1 MKSITLYFLIFLLLG
16 SYENGQVANKS
27 FPSQDKVIRQM
38 DEAIKNSDLP
48 AVVALAINKK
58 GQKMTYTYGKAV
70 WTEDQNVTTK
80 HIFRIHSMTKVVT
93 SIAAMQLVE
102 KGLIKLDD
110 DLASLM
116 PEMVKIPIFS
126 NGQLSPAKNPITLRH
141 LLSHTSG
148 FGYTLT
154 DKELNNFDTINWR
167 YKDLP
172 RRFESGTQFL
182 YGTSTDWVGRIVEK
196 VSNMDLESYFRK
208 NITGPLAMNRTWFN
222 VPDSLK
228 SFIVSRGNRGDDG
241 KQPLT
246 EIPDRI
252 PLNDVTEYRGG
263 GGLFSTPEDY
273 TKLLQCLLNGGK
285 LGKVKI
291 LKKETILEMTQNQ
304 IGDITLNPED
314 RFFKPGTCCNFHGL
328 MYENSRW
335 GLAFMIDNNSKDYGR
350 EAGTVM
356 WGGYMNTYFYI
367 DLKSGIAASI
377 YTQHIPF
384 NHPETT
390 NLFEIF
396 SEIIYSGN

>member
-1 MKSITLYFLIFLLLG
+1 
-16 SYENGQVANKS
+16 
-27 FPSQDKVIRQM
+27 
-38 DEAIKNSDLP
+38 
-48 AVVALAINKK
+48 
-58 GQKMTYTYGKAV
+58 
-70 WTEDQNVTTK
+70 
-80 HIFRIHSMTKVVT
+80 
-93 SIAAMQLVE
+93 
-102 KGLIKLDD
+102 
-110 DLASLM
+110 
-116 PEMVKIPIFS
+116 
-126 NGQLSPAKNPITLRH
+126 
-141 LLSHTSG
+141 
-148 FGYTLT
+148 
-154 DKELNNFDTINWR
+154 
-167 YKDLP
+167 
-172 RRFESGTQFL
+172 
-182 YGTSTDWVGRIVEK
+182 VGRIVEK

-228 SFIVSRGNRGDDG
+228 SFIVSRGTRGDDG

-246 EIPDRI
+246 ELPDRI
-252 PLNDVTEYRGG
+252 PLNDVTKYSGG

-291 LKKETILEMTQNQ
+291 LKKETIREMTQNQ

-314 RFFKPGTCCNFHGL
+314 RFFKPGICCNFHGL

-356 WGGYMNTYFYI
+356 WGGAMNTYFYI
-367 DLKSGIAASI
+367 DFKSGIAASI